1 MIGIEIMSK
10 VERSIIINA
19 PVNAAANVKDIMEGY
34 AWIFTVIFLLLSF
47 LIRLINKEVYIKLGN
62 PLIIY
67 KN

>member
-1 MIGIEIMSK
+1 MPK